1 VAKDKVSDEALERP
15 ENWDFAKAERHPPAK
30 GGRAIVSV
38 AFSRDDLRRV
48 AECAAKLGMRTSEFI
63 RQAALE
69 KASRQQSSE
78 ITSLSGTVGGGW
90 VVVNGRLVPFV
101 QGTTRG
107 ASMTAVPGTTRGR
120 WIAASI
126 VEETITS

>member
-1 VAKDKVSDEALERP
+1 MARDKVSDETLEQP
-15 ENWDFAKAERHPPAK
+15 ESWDLEKAERHLPSK

-48 AECAAKLGMRTSEFI
+48 AECAEKLGMRTSEFI

-69 KASRQQSSE
+69 KASRPQSSE
-78 ITSLSGTVGGGW
+78 ITSLSGSIGGGW

-101 QGTTRG
+101 QSTTRG
-107 ASMTAVPGTTRGR
+107 SSTTAVPGTTRGR